1 MPFKAT
7 GGVRDG
13 LGSKGELSVIQSDT
27 YAWIHDIYPATGE
40 GDATFVSQM
49 RKV

>member
-7 GGVRDG
+7 GGLWVG

-27 YAWIHDIYPATGE
+27 YCMDP
-40 GDATFVSQM
+40 
-49 RKV
+49 